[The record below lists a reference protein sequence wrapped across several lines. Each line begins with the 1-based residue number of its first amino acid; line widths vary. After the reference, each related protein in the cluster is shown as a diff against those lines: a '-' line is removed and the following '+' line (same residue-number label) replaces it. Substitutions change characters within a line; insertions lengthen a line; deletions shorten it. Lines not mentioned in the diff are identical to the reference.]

1 MTNGTNMPLIHFWIM
16 KKCKILWDFSIQT
29 DKVIEHRQPDVAC
42 IYKIAKSCLI
52 IDIAIPGYQNIIVK
66 EQEKIE
72 KYQDLRIKL
81 GKLWKLKTE
90 VVHVMVSALGTTSH
104 NLKFYL
110 RNIGISIVASCLQK
124 AAILGTASIL
134 TRVPGISEF

>member
-1 MTNGTNMPLIHFWIM
+1 MNMFLIHCWIM

-29 DKVIEHRQPDVAC
+29 DKVIEHRRSDVVC

-66 EQEKIE
+66 DQEKID

-81 GKLWKLKTE
+81 GKLWK
-90 VVHVMVSALGTTSH
+90 
-104 NLKFYL
+104 
-110 RNIGISIVASCLQK
+110 
-124 AAILGTASIL
+124 
-134 TRVPGISEF
+134 